1 VGGRAGEGQRGL
13 SVAMVKKKS
22 SPKTKAAVKKKP
34 RTRAKAK
41 PSETGAVDFAA
52 TFAKLREVMSAFAP
66 QLRVTVD
73 EPHKY
78 YVVTQS
84 NSWRGGPMYFG
95 AVMQGKAYVSYH
107 LMPLYMCPELVKA
120 VSPALKK
127 RMQGKACFNFRA
139 PDDALFV
146 ELSELSQLGLN
157 KYKSKKWL

>member
-1 VGGRAGEGQRGL
+1 
-13 SVAMVKKKS
+13 MVKKKS
-22 SPKTKAAVKKKP
+22 PEKSKISVKPKT
-34 RTRAKAK
+34 RTSTKTK
-41 PSETGAVDFAA
+41 GSSGATADFAV
-52 TFAKLREVMSAFAP
+52 TFAKLRGVMSAFAP
-66 QLRVTVD
+66 ELRVTVD

-107 LMPLYMCPELVKA
+107 LMPLYVCPELVKA
-120 VSPALKK
+120 VPPTLKK

-139 PDDALFV
+139 PDDALFK
-146 ELSELSQLGLN
+146 ELRELSQLGLN